1 MNFLK
6 QNINK
11 TAKIF
16 LKPERRNNRS
26 RRKKEKEGTIGV
38 GEIQIFFKY
47 ERGTHTPE
55 IRKYKTRKEGQK
67 KKKKS
72 KTGSLSDLEVDIKK
86 MAEVATG
93 ISWGIKKLIMKWS
106 GPKMENSNSQS
117 DRYTKVF
124 RKVIRQSTK
133 KLYIF

>member
-1 MNFLK
+1 M
-6 QNINK
+6 
-11 TAKIF
+11 
-16 LKPERRNNRS
+16 
-26 RRKKEKEGTIGV
+26 KEA
-38 GEIQIFFKY
+38 
-47 ERGTHTPE
+47 HTPE
-55 IRKYKTRKEGQK
+55 IRKYKTRKEGQ
-67 KKKKS
+67 KKKS

-106 GPKMENSNSQS
+106 GPKMENFNSQS
-117 DRYTKVF
+117 DRYTKMF

>member
-47 ERGTHTPE
+47 ERGTHTRNQE
-55 IRKYKTRKEGQK
+55 I
-67 KKKKS
+67 
-72 KTGSLSDLEVDIKK
+72 
-86 MAEVATG
+86 
-93 ISWGIKKLIMKWS
+93 
-106 GPKMENSNSQS
+106 
-117 DRYTKVF
+117 
-124 RKVIRQSTK
+124 
-133 KLYIF
+133 